1 MSHSL
6 AAVKRLSRKERSI
19 VVVVEAKGCQLTFCS
34 RFSSLKVKTKP
45 AIPWKMGLSRKAFSA
60 VLRHM
65 GPSAHKSP
73 PSKEKGIDKAG
84 AGYLA
89 SIE

>member
-6 AAVKRLSRKERSI
+6 AAVKRLSRKDRSI

-45 AIPWKMGLSRKAFSA
+45 AGESK
-60 VLRHM
+60 VLALCCGM
-65 GPSAHKSP
+65 GPSAS
-73 PSKEKGIDKAG
+73 
-84 AGYLA
+84 
-89 SIE
+89 

>member
-6 AAVKRLSRKERSI
+6 AAVKRLSRKDRSI
-19 VVVVEAKGCQLTFCS
+19 VVVVEATGCQLTFC
-34 RFSSLKVKTKP
+34 SSLKVKTKP

-65 GPSAHKSP
+65 GPSAHK
-73 PSKEKGIDKAG
+73 
-84 AGYLA
+84 
-89 SIE
+89 

>member
-6 AAVKRLSRKERSI
+6 AAVKRLSRKDRSI
-19 VVVVEAKGCQLTFCS
+19 VVVVEAKGCQLTLCS

-45 AIPWKMGLSRKAFSA
+45 ALLWKMGVSRKAFSA

-65 GPSAHKSP
+65 GLPLISRLPARR
-73 PSKEKGIDKAG
+73 KG
-84 AGYLA
+84 
-89 SIE
+89 